1 MLIRLLWVVL
11 CLASVAAQAE
21 SFRCDGRTHCSE
33 MTSCAEAT
41 YFIKHCPNTKM
52 DGNGDGVPCE
62 KQWCNNN
69 RSSVRTKGSEP
80 MVPIESDP
88 FAKASVE
95 DGVSRAYRERQRD
108 VQLLGGGR
116 VMELLPDDNEGGRH
130 QRFIVQTDSGMSV
143 LVAHNIDVA
152 PRIDALRV
160 GDTVS
165 FYGEYVWNEK
175 GGVIHWTHHDPAG
188 KHKTGWVRHN
198 GERYQ

>member
-1 MLIRLLWVVL
+1 MLIRLLLVVL
-11 CLASVAAQAE
+11 CLVSVAAQGA

-41 YFIKHCPNTKM
+41 YFIQHCPNTKM
-52 DGNGDGVPCE
+52 DGNNDGVPCE
-62 KQWCNNN
+62 NL
-69 RSSVRTKGSEP
+69 
-80 MVPIESDP
+80 
-88 FAKASVE
+88 
-95 DGVSRAYRERQRD
+95 
-108 VQLLGGGR
+108 QL
-116 VMELLPDDNEGGRH
+116 
-130 QRFIVQTDSGMSV
+130 
-143 LVAHNIDVA
+143 
-152 PRIDALRV
+152 